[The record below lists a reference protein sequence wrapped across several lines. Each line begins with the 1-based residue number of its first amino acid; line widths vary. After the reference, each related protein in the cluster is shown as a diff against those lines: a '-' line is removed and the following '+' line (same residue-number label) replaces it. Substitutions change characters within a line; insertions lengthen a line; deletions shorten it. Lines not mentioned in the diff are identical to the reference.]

1 MTRTAVSDIA
11 DAPAFEFHNAWWFR
25 RPLRIVT
32 VLVSAFALVALHR
45 ALLDASDPDHNRA
58 FAGLAVIVAFLLLS
72 VWFSASINDGLVEI
86 ADGRLHVRFESYFN
100 ANFPLGDI
108 AAVRRID
115 PQPKW
120 RYSMGLS
127 TDWKERISCSHGGDM
142 VEIEFAHPH
151 ELRIW
156 PRTIWVRRL
165 WLAVTDAD
173 AFIAALSPSQS
184 AQTRA
189 AEAARLPLAA

>member
-1 MTRTAVSDIA
+1 MTLTVVSDIPE
-11 DAPAFEFHNAWWFR
+11 APAFEFHNAWWFR

-45 ALLDASDPDHNRA
+45 ALLDAGDPDHNRA

-100 ANFPLGDI
+100 ANFPVGDI

-115 PQPKW
+115 PKPKW

-127 TDWKERISCSHGGDM
+127 TDWTERISCSHGGDM

-165 WLAVTDAD
+165 WLAVMDAD
-173 AFIAALSPSQS
+173 AFIAALSRS
-184 AQTRA
+184 AQAPA
-189 AEAARLPLAA
+189 AEAPRLSLAA